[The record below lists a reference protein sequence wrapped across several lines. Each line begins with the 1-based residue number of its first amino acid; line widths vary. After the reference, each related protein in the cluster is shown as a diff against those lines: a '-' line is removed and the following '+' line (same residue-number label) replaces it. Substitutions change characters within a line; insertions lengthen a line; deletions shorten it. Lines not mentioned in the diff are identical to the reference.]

1 MSACYLDTS
10 AAAKL
15 LVEEPESEALA
26 RWVDADPR
34 ELVGTLLVETEL
46 RRLAVRHELSQ
57 AAVSD
62 LLDRVTLFDLEP
74 SVFHQAGV
82 LPGRDLR
89 TLDALHLVG
98 ALRIGVRTL
107 VTYDGRMS
115 AAAAGLGLE
124 VVAPA

>member
-1 MSACYLDTS
+1 VSACYLDTS

-46 RRLAVRHELSQ
+46 RRLAVRHEVSQ

-62 LLDRVTLFDLEP
+62 LLDRITLFDLEP

>member
-34 ELVGTLLVETEL
+34 ELVGTLRVETEL
-46 RRLAVRHELSQ
+46 RRLAVRHEVSQ

-62 LLDRVTLFDLEP
+62 LLDRITLFDLEP

>member
-46 RRLAVRHELSQ
+46 RRLAVRHEVSQ

-62 LLDRVTLFDLEP
+62 LLDRITLFDLEP